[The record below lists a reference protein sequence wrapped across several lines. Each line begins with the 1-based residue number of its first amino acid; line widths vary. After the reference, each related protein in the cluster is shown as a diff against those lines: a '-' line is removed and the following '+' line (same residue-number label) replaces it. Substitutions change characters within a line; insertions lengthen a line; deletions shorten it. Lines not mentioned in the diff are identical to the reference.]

1 MTPRSKPPVEN
12 TKYEFIDY
20 IQHIHNRNPYPKPI
34 IMRTNGLQT
43 PRNGMQMTTWILF
56 PVLFLQYFLFI
67 TPNLPAAISIPA
79 TILFVTFGLLGVY
92 YGYVTTKTDSIDTKL
107 FQHLNGRPHP
117 RVLEMQ
123 KKIAEK
129 KIREAERKQASLVA
143 VVSAS
148 STEEDGVEVHRNTVG
163 GGDELEEGFKE
174 EVEEKTKYC
183 WVCQTNVYEVSMHC
197 KYCDKC
203 VSTFDHHCMWL
214 NNCIGDAN
222 YEYFF
227 KTVWFL
233 FLFSTVHVVS
243 LIIQLSMYFGGHEG
257 TKTLANNWLQAG
269 VPEVVLGFNIGF
281 LVLTLSIA
289 VLVVQLLTFHI
300 GLRREKITTYQFIIR
315 DGQKKRDD
323 WHVQQK
329 VKQKRGQ
336 VVKTLKEDGKWV
348 EANWTKFG
356 AKICTP
362 CDPIVPMVKKEM
374 EVLKAAEEG
383 DGDNESSSGGSPGED
398 EKKSEMETM
407 KR

>member
-1 MTPRSKPPVEN
+1 
-12 TKYEFIDY
+12 
-20 IQHIHNRNPYPKPI
+20 
-34 IMRTNGLQT
+34 
-43 PRNGMQMTTWILF
+43 
-56 PVLFLQYFLFI
+56 
-67 TPNLPAAISIPA
+67 
-79 TILFVTFGLLGVY
+79 
-92 YGYVTTKTDSIDTKL
+92 
-107 FQHLNGRPHP
+107 
-117 RVLEMQ
+117 MQ

-163 GGDELEEGFKE
+163 GGEELEEGFKE